1 MATEFLGAA
10 LVSFDIKGGFN
21 GQEIALDA
29 SMTDCSFMSPT
40 FNPPTIGSPVLFEH
54 EGYEFYGIL
63 ESLKKDGGPG
73 KLYSAQVTSGNHI
86 INSVELILNDY
97 YGSVNSVP
105 NLMNVFGY
113 MENLGGFGASNV
125 NSAGMSWVD
134 IATTVTTLCN
144 NFAGNSYGAPICYKG
159 FKYKI
164 DLSNLPAIPAFYRIN
179 NDSINLM
186 DFIADVCSAGGHDF
200 FIRLNKPTSGEY
212 SAGWAGT
219 FQVIT
224 ISRINEPE
232 LGRIDEFIE
241 TTPCVSSK
249 NYGQELRKDV
259 NSKFVVGANVER
271 LYFNYTQDLGNDNE
285 DDDEISIEEYSN
297 DTILPFLGVNAEN
310 NVIIGF
316 TPSGEPNEYYFN
328 VDISDINIPVATGEY
343 LSCLG
348 ELRAARKGR
357 ASWERYLAD
366 RNCNGFIIDP
376 QGTSYSDFHYGA
388 FPLPKYGAIELA
400 RLSRNDFLAQY
411 PLPGDR
417 WIEYPHN
424 DVPNIYF
431 DRARKLKIS
440 HGNIFSFP
448 RIMEDDIYEKSLTNP
463 TSLAIYEQF
472 KKSAGI
478 TDTEWNL
485 LSSENLTTASR
496 KEDDSL
502 GNFNDN
508 KTDQLYRRLK
518 GIADTYYNRKFMVS
532 IPFTMG
538 AYEPESNNIRM
549 SQDVTNEGFLD
560 ESIWGEAYTSGWIP
574 DISGINTL
582 LTTENK
588 FYPFVKFNNCVGINA
603 SGEVDRMLFDFSEI
617 GPSDKIFSAPITVS
631 GIDIYDCWIKCTV
644 DEKVYFQ
651 DSQTLY
657 GPRAVI
663 EIPGSIKR
671 NRQTDFPS
679 YMKGAFTAFTLA
691 TGVGGAFYGDP
702 TVTEDFLKASFDK
715 LAGDD
720 AIWHDGEEIVYAE
733 LYAIPLRSKL
743 LTYGPWYAVGASGKV
758 SYERNQE
765 LNPWNYGGFDA
776 MNDAGLARVQ
786 DGITNQTFSEM
797 GSVTINGAP
806 SINFGDVII
815 SGGPYV
821 TDISCSFGTNGI
833 TTTYGFQAWSSHRS
847 LSKLNG
853 FSLERNKRIRDSIK
867 EIKSNFR
874 EGLKNGRFKDGGDFY
889 NKVSNRFIDLN
900 DYTRKERPSTS
911 HKIIAGEING
921 FDTSMAI
928 QPNYNAGAQAHTNFA
943 DKAFMSIDGLLQP
956 FSVIPKTGWPS
967 FEMPDNSGVAGSGE
981 ANSQNLNPFQPK
993 NSIKVLSY
1001 GQDTTTGGLL
1011 RSSGEAPAES
1021 GGFTDYRGNG
1031 LRLPAI
1037 GVGWGYSTNGSPVPS
1052 GSGENGFREDYL
1064 YNKEHWKA
1072 GPIDLK
1078 WDDSRKVWTSGG
1090 SGAPRIRFT
1099 ILSTAF
1105 TIGFGALGCD
1115 HVIVRVDHIS
1125 CGGMGVQVG
1134 DEVKVYDPEYCHFN
1148 LPIELLIGLSG
1159 TATWMKSENYQ
1170 PDLGYI
1176 TDCVSELQTTG
1187 CMWMID
1193 TLCCSEEEIIGG

>member
-10 LVSFDIKGGFN
+10 LISFDIKGGFN
-21 GQEIALDA
+21 GQEIALDC
-29 SMTDCSFMSPT
+29 SLTDCNFTAPT

-63 ESLKKDGGPG
+63 DSLKKDGGPG
-73 KLYSAQVTSGNHI
+73 KLYSAQLTSGNHI

-125 NSAGMSWVD
+125 NSAGMSWTD

-144 NFAGNSYGAPICYKG
+144 NFAGNSYGSPICYKG

-164 DLSNLPAIPAFYRIN
+164 DLSNLPAIPSYYRIN

-200 FIRLNKPTSGEY
+200 FIRLNKPTSGEA
-212 SAGWAGT
+212 SAGWDGT
-219 FQVIT
+219 FEVIT
-224 ISRINEPE
+224 ISRINEPV

-271 LYFNYTQDLGNDNE
+271 LYFNYQQDLGEDNE
-285 DDDEISIEEYSN
+285 DDEEITAAEWSN
-297 DTILPFLGVNAEN
+297 DTILPFLGVDTDN

-328 VDISDINIPVATGEY
+328 VDVSDIDLPVATGEY
-343 LSCLG
+343 LSSLG
-348 ELRAARKGR
+348 ELRAAKKGR
-357 ASWERYLAD
+357 ASWERYLAQ
-366 RNCNGFIIDP
+366 RNCNFYNIEPDGAT
-376 QGTSYSDFHYGA
+376 TSYFYYNGE
-388 FPLPKYGAIELA
+388 PLYKYGAKELF
-400 RLSRNDFLAQY
+400 RLGGPSTFLGQY
-411 PLPGDR
+411 PTEDSR
-417 WIEYPHN
+417 KIKYPHN
-424 DVPNIYF
+424 YVENRYY
-431 DRARKLKIS
+431 DRARQLKIA
-440 HGNIFSFP
+440 HGDIFAFP
-448 RIMEDDIYEKSLTNP
+448 RIMEDDIYEKSLTNA
-463 TSLAIYEQF
+463 TSLGIYEQF

-478 TDTEWNL
+478 TETEWDL
-485 LSSENLTTASR
+485 LDTNNLTKASR
-496 KEDDSL
+496 VEDDSL

-538 AYEPESNNIRM
+538 AFEPESNNIRM

-560 ESIWGEAYTSGWIP
+560 ESIWGEAYESGWIP
-574 DISGINTL
+574 DVSGINTL

-588 FYPFVKFNNCVGINA
+588 FYPFVKFENCVGINA

-617 GPSDKIFSAPITVS
+617 GPSDKIFSSPITVD
-631 GIDIYDCWIKCTV
+631 GIDIYDCWIKCSV

-663 EIPGSIKR
+663 EIPGAIKR
-671 NRQTDFPS
+671 NRPTDFPT
-679 YMKGAFTAFTLA
+679 YMKGAFNAFTLA
-691 TGVGGAFYGDP
+691 TGVGGAFNGDA

-715 LAGDD
+715 LGGDD
-720 AIWHDGEEIVYAE
+720 AIWHDGEEIVYAD

-776 MNDAGLARVQ
+776 MNEAGLARVQ

-797 GSVTINGAP
+797 GSVTVNGAP

-874 EGLKNGRFKDGGDFY
+874 EGLKNGRFKDAGDFY

-956 FSVIPKTGWPS
+956 FSVVPKTGWPS

-1001 GQDTTTGGLL
+1001 GQNTTTGGLL
-1011 RSSGEAPAES
+1011 RSSGEAPVES

-1037 GVGWGYSTNGSPVPS
+1037 GVGWGYDTDGNPVPS

-1072 GPIDLK
+1072 GPIDLR
-1078 WDDSRKVWTSGG
+1078 WDDSRKVWTPPS
-1090 SGAPRIRFT
+1090 PDVTTIRFR
-1099 ILSTAF
+1099 IVGSDPADFKVLGKVLAWDGDQGF
-1105 TIGFGALGCD
+1105 TRYNIQDDVNGEGQEPLGVVEVCDPLGCFFD
-1115 HVIVRVDHIS
+1115 EPSDELFNRTGWARRMYS
-1125 CGGMGVQVG
+1125 EEG
-1134 DEVKVYDPEYCHFN
+1134 DGCRSTYPPYPTLWEVF
-1148 LPIELLIGLSG
+1148 S
-1159 TATWMKSENYQ
+1159 
-1170 PDLGYI
+1170 
-1176 TDCVSELQTTG
+1176 
-1187 CMWMID
+1187 
-1193 TLCCSEEEIIGG
+1193 LCCKRKTCYTT

>member
-10 LVSFDIKGGFN
+10 LISFDIKGGFN
-21 GQEIALDA
+21 GQEIALDC
-29 SMTDCSFMSPT
+29 SLVDCQFTNPT

-63 ESLKKDGGPG
+63 DSLKKDGGPG
-73 KLYSAQVTSGNHI
+73 KLYSAQLTSGNHI

-125 NSAGMSWVD
+125 NSAGMSWTD
-134 IATTVTTLCN
+134 IATTVATLCN
-144 NFAGNSYGAPICYKG
+144 NFSGNSYGSPICYKG

-164 DLSNLPAIPAFYRIN
+164 DLSNLPAIPSYYRIN

-200 FIRLNKPTSGEY
+200 FIRLNKPTEGEY

-219 FQVIT
+219 FEVIT

-285 DDDEISIEEYSN
+285 DDEEISIEEYSN
-297 DTILPFLGVNAEN
+297 DTILPFLGVDTDN

-328 VDISDINIPVATGEY
+328 VDVSDIDLPVATGEY

-348 ELRAARKGR
+348 ELRAAKKGR
-357 ASWERYLAD
+357 GSWERYLAD
-366 RNCNGFIIDP
+366 RNCNYYIIDP
-376 QGTSYSDFHYGA
+376 EGADYSFFYYNTE
-388 FPLPKYGAIELA
+388 PLYKYGATELA
-400 RLSRNDFLAQY
+400 RLGPPATFMAQY
-411 PLPGDR
+411 PTDDSR
-417 WIEYPHN
+417 KIKYPHKY
-424 DVPNIYF
+424 VPNNYF
-431 DRARKLKIS
+431 DRARQLKIA
-440 HGNIFSFP
+440 HGNIFTFP
-448 RIMEDDIYEKSLTNP
+448 RIMEDDIYDKSLTNA
-463 TSLAIYEQF
+463 TSLGIYTEF

-478 TDTEWNL
+478 TNAELNL
-485 LSSENLTTASR
+485 LDSKNLTKASR
-496 KEDDSL
+496 VEDDSL

-532 IPFTMG
+532 IPFTLG
-538 AYEPESNNIRM
+538 AFEPESNNIRM

-560 ESIWGEAYTSGWIP
+560 ETIWGEAYESGWIP
-574 DISGINTL
+574 DVSGINTL

-588 FYPFVKFNNCVGINA
+588 FYPFVKFENCVGINGI
-603 SGEVDRMLFDFSEI
+603 GEVDRMLFDFSEI
-617 GPSDKIFSAPITVS
+617 GPSEKIFSTPVAVS
-631 GIDIYDCWIKCTV
+631 GIDIYDCWIKCSV

-663 EIPGSIKR
+663 EIPGAIKR
-671 NRQTDFPS
+671 NRPTDFPT
-679 YMKGAFTAFTLA
+679 YMKGAFNSFTLA
-691 TGVGGAFYGDP
+691 TGVGGAFYGDA

-715 LAGDD
+715 LGGDD
-720 AIWHDGEEIVYAE
+720 AIWHDGEEIVYAD

-776 MNDAGLARVQ
+776 MNEAGLARVQ

-797 GSVTINGAP
+797 GSVTVNGAP

-853 FSLERNKRIRDSIK
+853 FSIERNKRIRDSIK

-874 EGLKNGRFKDGGDFY
+874 EGLKNGRFKDAGDFY

-911 HKIIAGEING
+911 HKIIAAEING
-921 FDTSMAI
+921 FETSIAI

-956 FSVIPKTGWPS
+956 FSVVTKDGWPS
-967 FEMPDNSGVAGSGE
+967 FEEPEDPQTGDINSKS
-981 ANSQNLNPFQPK
+981 LNPFQPK
-993 NSIKVLSY
+993 NNIKVLSY
-1001 GQDTTTGGLL
+1001 GQDTSTGGLL
-1011 RSSGEAPAES
+1011 RKAEEAPAEE

-1031 LRLPAI
+1031 IRVPAI
-1037 GVGWGYSTNGSPVPS
+1037 GVGWGYDTDGNPVPA
-1052 GSGENGFREDYL
+1052 GDGENGFREDYL

-1078 WDDSRKVWTSGG
+1078 WDDSRKVWTGG
-1090 SGAPRIRFT
+1090 GGGTPT
-1099 ILSTAF
+1099 ILF
-1105 TIGFGALGCD
+1105 E
-1115 HVIVRVDHIS
+1115 IVRVLRGVGLNCNAMECIVLNAS
-1125 CGGMGVQVG
+1125 CGASVSAG
-1134 DEVKVYDPEYCHFN
+1134 DTVTVYDEIGCVFNAPEH
-1148 LPIELLIGLSG
+1148 LLYGSRGYAIQMKNFDYRIHDPLIFEPG
-1159 TATWMKSENYQ
+1159 TEDIAAPTGSCRWCAQSKC
-1170 PDLGYI
+1170 
-1176 TDCVSELQTTG
+1176 CV
-1187 CMWMID
+1187 
-1193 TLCCSEEEIIGG
+1193 EEDI